1 MNYLGQQTP
10 QGLSGFPGQRRCLL
24 LLPLLLLLVTSGCSI
39 RRYAINQIGDA
50 LASGTSTYTSDED
63 LELVGE
69 ALPFGLKLIESLLA
83 ESPKHKG
90 LLLAACEG
98 FTSYTWVYYSRRATG
113 LPRRTSSGP
122 DKSAPG
128 PANSTCA
135 PLPCPHERVHP
146 LS

>member
-1 MNYLGQQTP
+1 MFELSWPTDP

-98 FTSYTWVYYSRRATG
+98 FTSYTWVYVQQEG
-113 LPRRTSSGP
+113 
-122 DKSAPG
+122 D
-128 PANSTCA
+128 
-135 PLPCPHERVHP
+135 RVA
-146 LS
+146 